1 MFSTGSKYF
10 FGITFLGAIAFAV
23 YMLLIGESAIGGTA
37 LLGLVSATALLTGLV
52 LFTRDGSNGEDGVA
66 ASTATPTSSMWP
78 LIAAVG
84 TTLLLVGT
92 ITSTV
97 VTLLGVVLLLA
108 ALVEWSV
115 LSWSE
120 RASSDAAF
128 NALLR
133 KRLLNPIEFPVI
145 AAVGLGVI
153 ILSFA
158 QITLAVDKSV
168 GAIAFIVLGSLVLA
182 AGVLFS
188 VRPSLKRGLVTG
200 ICVFGAVGIVAAG
213 IAGAGVGL
221 REDLVKAKEEGHYT
235 HQECGAEKSKYF
247 DKLPLEGVSA
257 TSSVDTH
264 IDLIDG
270 KLVASVQ
277 GIAGSQETITVPRSN
292 PTNIVFRNKTD
303 GEFRLVASLG
313 SKMVAD
319 GVKENVVQC
328 TQLIEKG
335 FEQLLILNIPKP
347 AEAGKPFTLTVP
359 GLVGQSIEVIV
370 P

>member
-10 FGITFLGAIAFAV
+10 FGISFLGAVSFAIYMFLIA
-23 YMLLIGESAIGGTA
+23 ESAIGATA
-37 LLGLVSATALLTGLV
+37 LLGLVGAAGLLTALV
-52 LFTRDGSNGEDGVA
+52 LFTRDGSNGEEGVA
-66 ASTATPTSSMWP
+66 ASTAAPTASILP
-78 LIAAVG
+78 LIGAIGA
-84 TTLLLVGT
+84 TLLLVGT
-92 ITSTV
+92 ITSPV
-97 VTLLGVVLLLA
+97 VTLFGIVALLV
-108 ALVEWSV
+108 ALVEWAV

-120 RASSDAAF
+120 RASSDTAF
-128 NALLR
+128 NASLR

-153 ILSFA
+153 IFSFA
-158 QITLAVDKSV
+158 QITLAVEKSV

-213 IAGAGVGL
+213 IAGAGVGI
-221 REDLVKAKEEGHYT
+221 REDLVHAKEEGHYM

-277 GIAGSQETITVPRSN
+277 GIAGEQKTITIPRSN
-292 PTNIVFRNKTD
+292 ATNIVFRNMSD
-303 GEFRLVASLG
+303 GEYRLVASLG
-313 SKMVAD
+313 SKMVTAD
-319 GVKENVVQC
+319 VKEDVVQC
-328 TQLIEKG
+328 TQLIPQG
-335 FEQLLILNIPKP
+335 SEQMLILNIPKP

-359 GLVGQSIEVIV
+359 GLAGQSIEVIV

>member
-10 FGITFLGAIAFAV
+10 FGITFLGAVSFAI
-23 YMLLIGESAIGGTA
+23 YMLLIGESAIG
-37 LLGLVSATALLTGLV
+37 ATALFGLVAATGLLTALV
-52 LFTRDGSNGEDGVA
+52 LATRDGSKDEDGIA
-66 ASTATPTSSMWP
+66 ASTAAPTGSIWP

-84 TTLLLVGT
+84 ATVLLVGT
-92 ITSTV
+92 ITSPL
-97 VTLLGVVLLLA
+97 VTLFGIVALLA
-108 ALVEWSV
+108 ALIEWTV

-120 RASSDAAF
+120 RASSDVEYNAA
-128 NALLR
+128 LR

-153 ILSFA
+153 IVSFA

-188 VRPSLKRGLVTG
+188 VRPGLKRGLVTG
-200 ICVFGAVGIVAAG
+200 ICIFGAVGIVAAG
-213 IAGAGVGL
+213 IAGAGVGI
-221 REDLVKAKEEGHYT
+221 REDLVHAKEEGHYM

-247 DKLPLEGVSA
+247 DKIPLEGVSA

-277 GIAGSQETITVPRSN
+277 GIAGNQETITIPRSN

-303 GEFRLVASLG
+303 GEYRLVASLG
-313 SKMVAD
+313 SKVVTD
-319 GVKENVVQC
+319 GVREDVVQC
-328 TQLIEKG
+328 TQLIEQG

-359 GLVGQSIEVIV
+359 GLAGQSIEVIV

>member
-23 YMLLIGESAIGGTA
+23 YMFLIGESAIGGTA
-37 LLGLVSATALLTGLV
+37 LFGLVGATGLLTALV
-52 LFTRDGSNGEDGVA
+52 LFTRDGSNGEEGVA
-66 ASTATPTSSMWP
+66 ASTVAPTSSMWP

-84 TTLLLVGT
+84 ATLLLVGT
-92 ITSTV
+92 ITAPV

-120 RASSDAAF
+120 RASSDAVF

-153 ILSFA
+153 IISFA
-158 QITLAVDKSV
+158 HITLAVGKSV

-221 REDLVKAKEEGHYT
+221 REDLVHAKEEGHYM
-235 HQECGAEKSKYF
+235 HQECGAEKSEHF
-247 DKLPLEGVSA
+247 DKLSLEGVSA
-257 TSSVDTH
+257 TASVDTH

-277 GIAGSQETITVPRSN
+277 GIAGAQETVTIPRAN

-303 GEFRLVASLG
+303 GEYRLVASLG
-313 SKMVAD
+313 SKMVTD
-319 GVKENVVQC
+319 GVKEDVVQC
-328 TQLIEKG
+328 TQLIPQG
-335 FEQLLILNIPKP
+335 SEQLLTLNIPKP

>member
-10 FGITFLGAIAFAV
+10 FGITFLGAVSFAI
-23 YMLLIGESAIGGTA
+23 YMLLIGESAIG
-37 LLGLVSATALLTGLV
+37 ATALFGLVAATGLLTALV
-52 LFTRDGSNGEDGVA
+52 LATRDGSKDEDGIA
-66 ASTATPTSSMWP
+66 ASTAAPTGSIWP

-84 TTLLLVGT
+84 ATVLLVGT
-92 ITSTV
+92 ITSPL
-97 VTLLGVVLLLA
+97 VTLFGIVALLA
-108 ALVEWSV
+108 ALIEWTV

-120 RASSDAAF
+120 RASSDVEYNAA
-128 NALLR
+128 LR

-153 ILSFA
+153 IVSFA

-182 AGVLFS
+182 TGVLFS
-188 VRPSLKRGLVTG
+188 VRPGLKRGLVTG
-200 ICVFGAVGIVAAG
+200 ICIFGAVGIVAAG
-213 IAGAGVGL
+213 IAGAGVGI
-221 REDLVKAKEEGHYT
+221 REDLVHAKEEGHYM

-247 DKLPLEGVSA
+247 DKIPLEGVSA

-277 GIAGSQETITVPRSN
+277 GIAGNQETITIPRSN

-303 GEFRLVASLG
+303 GEYRLVASLG
-313 SKMVAD
+313 SKVVTD
-319 GVKENVVQC
+319 GVKEDVVQC
-328 TQLIEKG
+328 TQLIEQG

-359 GLVGQSIEVIV
+359 GLAGQSIEVIV

>member
-1 MFSTGSKYF
+1 
-10 FGITFLGAIAFAV
+10 
-23 YMLLIGESAIGGTA
+23 
-37 LLGLVSATALLTGLV
+37 
-52 LFTRDGSNGEDGVA
+52 
-66 ASTATPTSSMWP
+66 
-78 LIAAVG
+78 
-84 TTLLLVGT
+84 
-92 ITSTV
+92 V

-108 ALVEWSV
+108 TLVEWSV

-120 RASSDAAF
+120 RASSDSSY
-128 NALLR
+128 NASLR
-133 KRLLNPIEFPVI
+133 KRLLNPIEFPVL
-145 AAVGLGVI
+145 AAVGLGVV
-153 ILSFA
+153 ILSFSR
-158 QITLAVDKSV
+158 ITLAVNKSV

-200 ICVFGAVGIVAAG
+200 ICVIGAVGIVAAG
-213 IAGAGVGL
+213 IAGAGLGL
-221 REDLVKAKEEGHYT
+221 REDLAHAKEEGHYM

-277 GIAGSQETITVPRSN
+277 GIAGLQETITVPRSN

-303 GEFRLVASLG
+303 GEYRLVASLG
-313 SKMVAD
+313 SKMLTD
-319 GVKENVVQC
+319 GVKEDVVHC
-328 TQLIEKG
+328 TQLIPQG
-335 FEQLLILNIPKP
+335 SEQLLILNIPKP

-359 GLVGQSIEVIV
+359 GLTGQSIEVIV

>member
-10 FGITFLGAIAFAV
+10 FGITFLGAVSFAI
-23 YMLLIGESAIGGTA
+23 YMLLIGESAIG
-37 LLGLVSATALLTGLV
+37 ATALFGLVAATGLLTALV
-52 LFTRDGSNGEDGVA
+52 LATRDGSKDEDGIA
-66 ASTATPTSSMWP
+66 ASTAAPTGSIWP

-84 TTLLLVGT
+84 ATVLLVGT
-92 ITSTV
+92 ITSPL
-97 VTLLGVVLLLA
+97 VTLFGIVALLA
-108 ALVEWSV
+108 ALIEWTV

-120 RASSDAAF
+120 RASSDVEYNAA
-128 NALLR
+128 LR

-153 ILSFA
+153 IVSFA

-188 VRPSLKRGLVTG
+188 VRPGLKRGLVTG
-200 ICVFGAVGIVAAG
+200 ICIFGAVGIVAAG
-213 IAGAGVGL
+213 IAGAGVGI
-221 REDLVKAKEEGHYT
+221 REDLVHAKEEGHYM

-247 DKLPLEGVSA
+247 DKIPLEGVSA

-277 GIAGSQETITVPRSN
+277 GIAGNQETITIPRSN

-303 GEFRLVASLG
+303 GEYRLVASLG
-313 SKMVAD
+313 SKVVTD
-319 GVKENVVQC
+319 GVKEDVVQC
-328 TQLIEKG
+328 TQLIEQG

-347 AEAGKPFTLTVP
+347 AEAGKPCTLTVP
-359 GLVGQSIEVIV
+359 GLAGQSIEVIV

>member
-10 FGITFLGAIAFAV
+10 FGITFLGAVSFAI
-23 YMLLIGESAIGGTA
+23 YMLLIGESAIG
-37 LLGLVSATALLTGLV
+37 ATALFGLVAATGLLTALV
-52 LFTRDGSNGEDGVA
+52 LATRDGSKDEDGVA
-66 ASTATPTSSMWP
+66 ASTAAPTGSIWP

-84 TTLLLVGT
+84 ATVLLVGT
-92 ITSTV
+92 ITSPL
-97 VTLLGVVLLLA
+97 VTLFGIVALLA
-108 ALVEWSV
+108 ALIEWTV

-120 RASSDAAF
+120 RASSDVEYNAA
-128 NALLR
+128 LR

-153 ILSFA
+153 IVSFA

-188 VRPSLKRGLVTG
+188 VRPGLKRGLVTG
-200 ICVFGAVGIVAAG
+200 ICIFGAVGIVAAG
-213 IAGAGVGL
+213 IAGAGVGI
-221 REDLVKAKEEGHYT
+221 REDLVHAKEEGHYM
-235 HQECGAEKSKYF
+235 HQECGAEKSKYI
-247 DKLPLEGVSA
+247 DKIPLEGVSA

-277 GIAGSQETITVPRSN
+277 GIAGNQETITIPRSN

-303 GEFRLVASLG
+303 GEYRLVASLV
-313 SKMVAD
+313 SKVVTD
-319 GVKENVVQC
+319 GVKEDVVQC
-328 TQLIEKG
+328 TQLIEQG

-359 GLVGQSIEVIV
+359 GLAGQSIEVIV

>member
-37 LLGLVSATALLTGLV
+37 LFGLVGATALLTGLV
-52 LFTRDGSNGEDGVA
+52 LFTRDGSNGEEGVA
-66 ASTATPTSSMWP
+66 ASTATPTSSIWP
-78 LIAAVG
+78 LIGAVG
-84 TTLLLVGT
+84 ATLLLVGT

-108 ALVEWSV
+108 TLIEWSV

-120 RASSDAAF
+120 RASSDSSY
-128 NALLR
+128 NASLR
-133 KRLLNPIEFPVI
+133 KRLLNPIEFP
-145 AAVGLGVI
+145 
-153 ILSFA
+153 
-158 QITLAVDKSV
+158 
-168 GAIAFIVLGSLVLA
+168 VLA

-200 ICVFGAVGIVAAG
+200 ICVIGAVGIVAAG
-213 IAGAGVGL
+213 IAGAGLGL
-221 REDLVKAKEEGHYT
+221 REDLVLAKEEGHYM
-235 HQECGAEKSKYF
+235 HQECGAEKSEHF

-277 GIAGSQETITVPRSN
+277 GIAGLQETITVPRSN

-303 GEFRLVASLG
+303 GEYRLVASLG
-313 SKMVAD
+313 SKMLTD
-319 GVKENVVQC
+319 GVKEDVVHC
-328 TQLIEKG
+328 TQLIPQG
-335 FEQLLILNIPKP
+335 SEQLLILNIPKP

-359 GLVGQSIEVIV
+359 GLTGQSIEVIV

>member
-1 MFSTGSKYF
+1 
-10 FGITFLGAIAFAV
+10 
-23 YMLLIGESAIGGTA
+23 
-37 LLGLVSATALLTGLV
+37 
-52 LFTRDGSNGEDGVA
+52 VA
-66 ASTATPTSSMWP
+66 YN
-78 LIAAVG
+78 AA
-84 TTLLLVGT
+84 
-92 ITSTV
+92 
-97 VTLLGVVLLLA
+97 
-108 ALVEWSV
+108 
-115 LSWSE
+115 
-120 RASSDAAF
+120 
-128 NALLR
+128 LR

-213 IAGAGVGL
+213 IAGAGVGM
-221 REDLVKAKEEGHYT
+221 REDLVHAKEEGHYM

-277 GIAGSQETITVPRSN
+277 GIAGNQETITVPRSN

-303 GEFRLVASLG
+303 GEYRLVANLG

-319 GVKENVVQC
+319 GVKEDVVQC

-359 GLVGQSIEVIV
+359 GLAGQSIEVIV

>member
-23 YMLLIGESAIGGTA
+23 YMFLIGESAIGGTA
-37 LLGLVSATALLTGLV
+37 LFGLVGATGLLTALV
-52 LFTRDGSNGEDGVA
+52 LFTRDGSNGEEGVA
-66 ASTATPTSSMWP
+66 ASTVAPTSSMWP

-84 TTLLLVGT
+84 ATLLLVGT
-92 ITSTV
+92 ITAPV

-120 RASSDAAF
+120 RASSDAVF

-153 ILSFA
+153 IISFA

-188 VRPSLKRGLVTG
+188 VRPSLKRGLVAG

-221 REDLVKAKEEGHYT
+221 REDLIHAKEEGHYT
-235 HQECGAEKSKYF
+235 HQECGAEKSEHF
-247 DKLPLEGVSA
+247 DKLSLEGVSA
-257 TSSVDTH
+257 TASVDTH

-277 GIAGSQETITVPRSN
+277 GIAGAQEKVTIPRAN

-303 GEFRLVASLG
+303 GEYRLVASLG
-313 SKMVAD
+313 SKMVTD
-319 GVKENVVQC
+319 GVKEDVVQC
-328 TQLIEKG
+328 TQLIPQG
-335 FEQLLILNIPKP
+335 SEQLLTLNIPKP